1 MTAVRALIRTELRM
15 VSRDPVMGVSLAVY
29 LAMAVAAP
37 PFLHTYVEDTD
48 AKQTE
53 KDAVQPGDP
62 AEHPLPTVAVV
73 GEWPAGLSWPDAFV
87 PEREADVV
95 VRALPGAP
103 AKLLLPPRS
112 EGADAVDAV
121 DKRLNLE
128 IDAHA
133 DRSRASWG
141 VEKRPA
147 LVLEPAGPILVDR
160 GLSLER
166 MSPSGLFALSLAGL
180 IAAGLAA
187 DLLPR
192 MRSVGLL
199 EQVRAT
205 QTTSAELIRAW
216 FLVILG
222 LVVVGTLGLAG
233 GATVSERLWSG
244 AWPAGSLA
252 MVHALPFGALITAAA
267 LRASLSAT
275 DVVAA
280 NLRATASL
288 LLALAAAMVAGTW
301 LAHPAVVALVPFGG
315 VALAGA
321 GALVGPWAWV
331 SDAVSL
337 GWTALLLRSSAV
349 ALDAEESA
357 AAGVDHALLRRA
369 RGDFVPEALA
379 LGAMGLSAGVVNSV
393 GGGDHLWAAWTL
405 GFGGLMWLPAWL
417 ASPVLGVPRAELL
430 PLGPVRARSLWPAV
444 PIAIG
449 MFALAGWTGHLSS
462 WLLPKSAWLDT
473 FSRGLT
479 GLVNSP
485 ARAVAIGLYPAI
497 CEEAL
502 YRGAIYGLLRRRF
515 SPAAAIALQAALFS
529 VAHGASFRL
538 LWTFV
543 FGVIAGWM
551 RHRSGSLWPGMALH
565 FLFNTAA
572 GVAMWM
578 GWTSLEPAT
587 LPDLLAFS
595 PLLVGLVALAW
606 VRPAEDQASA

>member
-1 MTAVRALIRTELRM
+1 MTAVRALILTELRM
-15 VSRDPVMGVSLAVY
+15 VSRDPVMGISLAVY

-37 PFLHTYVEDTD
+37 PFLHTYVEGP
-48 AKQTE
+48 AGKRGE
-53 KDAVQPGDP
+53 KAGVHG
-62 AEHPLPTVAVV
+62 AEQADLPLPTVAVV
-73 GEWPAGLSWPDAFV
+73 GEWPSGLSWPDGFV
-87 PEREADVV
+87 PEGEAEVV
-95 VRALPGAP
+95 VRVLPGAP
-103 AKLLLPPRS
+103 ARLLLPPRS
-112 EGADAVDAV
+112 EGAPGMDAIEE
-121 DKRLNLE
+121 RLNQE

-133 DRSRASWG
+133 DRMRASWG
-141 VEKRPA
+141 VDDRPR
-147 LVLEPAGPILVDR
+147 LSLEAAGPIVVDR
-160 GLSLER
+160 GLSLKR

-216 FLVILG
+216 FQVILG
-222 LVVVGTLGLAG
+222 LVLVGTLGLAG
-233 GATVSERLWSG
+233 GATLSERLWSG
-244 AWPAGSLA
+244 LWPAGSLA
-252 MVHALPFGALITAAA
+252 MVHALPFGALITAAS

-288 LLALAAAMVAGTW
+288 LLAIAAAMVAGTW
-301 LAHPAVVALVPFGG
+301 MAHPAVVALVPFGG

-331 SDAVSL
+331 ADAVSL
-337 GWTALLLRSSAV
+337 GWTALLLRSCGA

-357 AAGVDHALLRRA
+357 ASGVDHALLRRA
-369 RGDFVPEALA
+369 RGDYLPEALA

-393 GGGDHLWAAWTL
+393 GGSAHLWLAWTL

-417 ASPVLGVPRAELL
+417 ASPVLDVPRAELL
-430 PLGPVRARSLWPAV
+430 PLGPVGARSLGPAV
-444 PIAIG
+444 PIAVG
-449 MFALAGWTGHLSS
+449 MLALAGWIEHLSS
-462 WLLPKSAWLDT
+462 WVLPRSAWLDT
-473 FSRGLT
+473 FSRGLS
-479 GLVNSP
+479 GLVSSP

-515 SPAAAIALQAALFS
+515 SPPAAIALQAALFS

-565 FLFNTAA
+565 FLFNTSA

-578 GWTSLEPAT
+578 GWASLEPAT
-587 LPDLLAFS
+587 LSDLLALS
-595 PLLVGLVALAW
+595 PLLIGLVALAW
-606 VRPAEDQASA
+606 VRPEGERATT

>member
-37 PFLHTYVEDTD
+37 PFLHSYVQDGD
-48 AKQTE
+48 RDRAE
-53 KDAVQPGDP
+53 KSAAEGAAPGGR
-62 AEHPLPTVAVV
+62 PLPTVAVV
-73 GEWPAGLSWPDAFV
+73 GEWPRGLDWPQAFV
-87 PEREADVV
+87 PEGEAEVV
-95 VRALPGAP
+95 VRVLPGTP

-112 EGADAVDAV
+112 EGAPGLEAVEE
-121 DKRLNLE
+121 RLDQE

-133 DRSRASWG
+133 DRLRASWG
-141 VEKRPA
+141 VDERPR
-147 LVLEPAGPILVDR
+147 LDLDPSGPILVDR
-160 GLSLER
+160 GLSLQR
-166 MSPSGLFALSLAGL
+166 MSPSGLLALTLAGL
-180 IAAGLAA
+180 SAAGLAA

-192 MRSVGLL
+192 MRGVGLL

-205 QTTSAELIRAW
+205 QTTSSELIRAW

-222 LVVVGTLGLAG
+222 LVVVSTVGLAG
-233 GATVSERLWSG
+233 GATVSERLWTG
-244 AWPAGSLA
+244 AWPTGSLA

-267 LRASLSAT
+267 LRASLAAT

-280 NLRATASL
+280 NLRSTASL
-288 LLALAAAMVAGTW
+288 LLAMAAAMVAGTW

-331 SDAVSL
+331 ADAVSL

-379 LGAMGLSAGVVNSV
+379 LGAMGLSAGVVNSM

-430 PLGPVRARSLWPAV
+430 PLGPVRARALWPAV
-444 PIAIG
+444 PIAVG
-449 MFALAGWTGHLSS
+449 MFALAGWTEHLSS
-462 WLLPKSAWLDT
+462 LVLPKSAWLDA
-473 FSRGLT
+473 FSKGLS
-479 GLVNSP
+479 GMVNSP
-485 ARAVAIGLYPAI
+485 LRALAIGLYPAI

-515 SPAAAIALQAALFS
+515 SVSAAIVLQAAMFS

-565 FLFNTAA
+565 FLFNTSA

-578 GWTSLEPAT
+578 GWASLEPAT

-595 PLLVGLVALAW
+595 PLLVGLFALAW
-606 VRPAEDQASA
+606 VRPTDERGSD